1 MSCPHNNNILYYVIA
16 NKLYKCD
23 TSTNEISE
31 KVFQG
36 DFAIMKFIV
45 RKDGKIIIAY
55 ENKIIMLIEQKHR
68 MKNCLYKQIG

>member
-1 MSCPHNNNILYYVIA
+1 
-16 NKLYKCD
+16 
-23 TSTNEISE
+23 
-31 KVFQG
+31 
-36 DFAIMKFIV
+36 MKFIV